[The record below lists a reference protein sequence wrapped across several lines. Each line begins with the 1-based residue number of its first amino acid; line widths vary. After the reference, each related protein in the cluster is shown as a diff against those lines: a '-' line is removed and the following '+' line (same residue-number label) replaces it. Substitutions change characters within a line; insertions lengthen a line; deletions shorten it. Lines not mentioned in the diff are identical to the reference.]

1 MPNDDPA
8 ESDGARDV
16 SAALPSGPFSGPE
29 EFAHLIRQAAL
40 SASREGWREWVWS
53 HPDFADWPLGERVVA
68 EAMQHWSS
76 AGRRLTLL
84 AQRYDVF
91 ERHHARF
98 VQWRRMWGHIVDARV
113 CRGPGLPGV
122 PSAIW
127 TPTWALRRLD
137 VERCR
142 GHSGT
147 DAMSRRALREALDEC
162 LRASREGFPITTLGL

>member
-1 MPNDDPA
+1 MPSSDDA
-8 ESDGARDV
+8 SSNGATL
-16 SAALPSGPFSGPE
+16 ASGPFSGPE
-29 EFAHLIRQAAL
+29 EFAQLIRQAIEA
-40 SASREGWREWVWS
+40 AAREGWREWVWS
-53 HPDFADWPLGERVVA
+53 DADFADWPLGERAVA
-68 EAMQHWSS
+68 EALQQWSS

-84 AQRYDVF
+84 AERFDVF

-98 VQWRRMWGHIVDARV
+98 VHWRRMWGHIVGARV
-113 CRGPGLPGV
+113 CRGAGLPAV

-137 VERCR
+137 AERCR

-147 DAMSRRALREALDEC
+147 DAMGRRALREALDEC